1 MKNISEQTAEAYA
14 YCKRLTKKADSNFAL
29 SFLFLPKAKKNAIYA
44 VYAFN
49 RCADDFA
56 DEVLSTHDSMEKLEK
71 WEYMLDECYRGKAS
85 HPVMIAF
92 TDAIQRYNI
101 PKKPFQDAIKGF
113 KMDLSINRYKT
124 FDDLKKYCDLVA
136 GTISTISLHIFG
148 FLDKKAFE
156 FGKHLSYALQL
167 TNIIRDIGKDID
179 RNRIYMPLDELCRFE
194 YTENDLL
201 SRRNNDKFYRLMRF
215 QIERAQEFYKKA
227 NPLIRL
233 IPRDTRFTVVMIG
246 AVYLRLL
253 KKISECGIP
262 ALQRVVRLTNWD
274 KLKVIGKM
282 HVKPTF
288 L

>member
-1 MKNISEQTAEAYA
+1 MQNISEQTAEAYA
-14 YCKRLTKKADSNFAL
+14 YCKRLTQKADSNFAL

-56 DEVLSTHDSMEKLEK
+56 DEVPNTHASMEKLEK
-71 WEYMLDECYRGKAS
+71 WEYMLNECYNSKAS

-101 PKKPFQDAIKGF
+101 PKKPFQDAIRGF

-156 FGKHLSYALQL
+156 FGKYLSYALQL
-167 TNIIRDIGKDID
+167 TNIIRDVGKDIEQ
-179 RNRIYMPLDELCRFE
+179 NRIYMPLDELSRFE
-194 YTENDLL
+194 YTEDDLI
-201 SRRNNDKFYRLMRF
+201 SRRDNDKFYRLMRF
-215 QIERAQEFYKKA
+215 QIERAREFYKKA
-227 NPLIRL
+227 TPLIGL
-233 IPRDTRFTVVMIG
+233 IPRDARFTVVMIG

-253 KKISECGIP
+253 RKIGECDIP
-262 ALQRVVRLTNWD
+262 ALNRVVKLTKWE
-274 KLKVIGKM
+274 KLKVIAKM
-282 HVKPTF
+282 RVKPSF

>member
-1 MKNISEQTAEAYA
+1 MQNISKLTAEAYA
-14 YCKRLTKKADSNFAL
+14 YCRRLTRKADSNFAL

-56 DEVLSTHDSMEKLEK
+56 DEVPNIHEGMEKLEK
-71 WEYMLDECYRGKAS
+71 WEYMLDECYSGKAS

-92 TDAIQRYNI
+92 TDAVQRYNI
-101 PKKPFQDAIKGF
+101 PKKPFQDAIQGF
-113 KMDLSINRYKT
+113 KMDLSTNRYKT

-167 TNIIRDIGKDID
+167 TNIIRDVGNDIE
-179 RNRIYMPLDELCRFE
+179 RNRIYMPLDELNRFE
-194 YTENDLL
+194 YTEDDLI
-201 SRRNNDKFYRLMRF
+201 SRKSSDKFYRLMRF

-227 NPLIRL
+227 NPLIGL
-233 IPRDTRFTVVMIG
+233 IPRDARFTVVMIG

-253 KKISECGIP
+253 RKISESGIP
-262 ALQRVVRLTNWD
+262 ALHRVVQLTKWE
-274 KLKVIGKM
+274 KLKIIAKM
-282 HVKPTF
+282 RIKPTF